1 MIGEKFSNITLDSN
15 TKCKWTLIDNLDVE
29 LKRENFVQF
38 TPAFYVNETMMQCS
52 APGSFIGGDRA
63 YVQLTFNNNDY
74 SEVSDRLIFSF
85 FHIGNSFPHSGPADA

>member
-1 MIGEKFSNITLDSN
+1 
-15 TKCKWTLIDNLDVE
+15 
-29 LKRENFVQF
+29 
-38 TPAFYVNETMMQCS
+38 MMQCS

-85 FHIGNSFPHSGPADA
+85 FQIGNSFPHSGPADA